1 MVAAFALLGGILA
14 AKAHDDE
21 MLVFGLGLVVFGVC
35 FIAERVW
42 LHRGRK
48 RALAVASVGHNRG

>member
-1 MVAAFALLGGILA
+1 MVAAFALLGGLLA

-21 MLVFGLGLVVFGVC
+21 MLVFGLGLVIFGAC

-42 LHRGRK
+42 LRHGRK
-48 RALAVASVGHNRG
+48 RALAAAPMGRNRG